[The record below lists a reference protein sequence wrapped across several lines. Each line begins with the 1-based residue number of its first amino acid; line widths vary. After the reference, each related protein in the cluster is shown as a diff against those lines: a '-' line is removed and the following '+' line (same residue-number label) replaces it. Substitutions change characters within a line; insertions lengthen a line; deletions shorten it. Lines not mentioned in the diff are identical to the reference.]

1 MTYEHLQTVSDLLER
16 ILDAADD
23 VKQWIA
29 PRYGQEVFTRE
40 DVSAVHDVA
49 YRNLDVF
56 EAIRQTPKKTGDLE
70 FDLFMEELE
79 SEFTELQY
87 CFNSWVQE
95 NGANFFMNDDNW
107 EDAKQIQAE
116 LEVLGSRQIGMN

>member
-87 CFNSWVQE
+87 SFNSWVQD

>member
-23 VKQWIA
+23 VKQWIT

-79 SEFTELQY
+79 SEFIELQY